1 MKHNLEISFLY
12 NSEREITFKLPVET
26 IFFRQSEIR
35 TVMKKQNRP
44 DMVNINQKSAVQNK
58 TSYDM
63 NAWVHLH
70 WNLVVLSL
78 PLVVF
83 DCSAFA
89 VDDL

>member
-1 MKHNLEISFLY
+1 MLWLLALPFSILGIKVQTLDFM
-12 NSEREITFKLPVET
+12 NSVKGL
-26 IFFRQSEIR
+26 
-35 TVMKKQNRP
+35 NRFGL
-44 DMVNINQKSAVQNK
+44 AW
-58 TSYDM
+58 SYDR

-78 PLVVF
+78 PLLVS